1 MNTKTITKK
10 TLIQRYHAIAA
21 RLGMSAENRK
31 DFLSAWGVTSSV
43 ELSREQLLE
52 VVTVLSREVN
62 KLGSDADTWRKRVI
76 AAIFALM
83 RQMNVDCSIDYVKAV
98 ACRAAGAERFN
109 AIPVTKLRAL
119 YNSFRK
125 ETETMRNAKEI
136 TTELSAMLAALN

>member
-1 MNTKTITKK
+1 MNTKTTTKT
-10 TLIQRYHAIAA
+10 TLIKRYHVMANT
-21 RLGMSAENRK
+21 LGMSADNRM

-52 VVTVLSREVN
+52 VVAVLSRETDKHKSEDDV
-62 KLGSDADTWRKRVI
+62 WRKRVI

-83 RQMNVDCSIDYVKAV
+83 RQMNIDCNMDYVKAV
-98 ACRAAGAERFN
+98 ACRAANAERFN
-109 AIPVTKLRAL
+109 AIPVMRLRAL

-125 ETETMRNAKEI
+125 ETETMRNAKAI